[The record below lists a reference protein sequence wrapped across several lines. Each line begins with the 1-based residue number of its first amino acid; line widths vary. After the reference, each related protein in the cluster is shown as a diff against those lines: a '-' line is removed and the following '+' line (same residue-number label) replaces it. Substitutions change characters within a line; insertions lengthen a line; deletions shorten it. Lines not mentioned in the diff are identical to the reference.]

1 MAGEWARAKLEEQ
14 WTIDEYME
22 CSVERRGRRMKEGEW
37 RMKKMGKLAKDGM
50 AAILDLDC
58 DHLSLGMDWIKACGS
73 THLAPNSVP

>member
-1 MAGEWARAKLEEQ
+1 
-14 WTIDEYME
+14 
-22 CSVERRGRRMKEGEW
+22 
-37 RMKKMGKLAKDGM
+37 MKKMGRLAKDGM